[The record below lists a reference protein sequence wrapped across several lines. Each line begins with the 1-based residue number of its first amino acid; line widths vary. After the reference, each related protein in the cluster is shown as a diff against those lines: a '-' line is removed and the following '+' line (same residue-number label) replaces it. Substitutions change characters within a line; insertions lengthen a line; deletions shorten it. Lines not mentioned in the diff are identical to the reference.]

1 MIDQPGDNPHTP
13 ISPTQANASGPVAMT
28 KRRRR
33 SRRSGPAR
41 PAHAPGPV
49 AVTLPDGRRLSFDA
63 PITGREVA
71 STIGPGLA
79 RAAIAIRVDGKAC
92 DLATVIDRDAA
103 VAVIARD
110 TPDGL
115 EILRHDAAHVMAE
128 AVKELYPDT
137 QVTFGPATETG
148 FYYDFAR
155 NEPFTPDDLE
165 KIEARMREIVRRDEK
180 ITREVWDRDAA
191 IAFFRDIGESYKA
204 EYIGEIPPGEEL
216 SLYRQGS
223 FVDLC
228 TGPHLP
234 STGYLGQAFKL
245 MNVAGAYWRGDSRNA
260 QLQRIYGTAWANQK
274 ELDQYLFRLEEA
286 ERRDHRRL
294 GRELELFHLQEEAVG
309 SVFWHPKGWT
319 LFRIIENYLRNRLH
333 AAGYQEV
340 KAPQLLDRSLWEAS
354 GHWENFRE
362 SMFIAETRD
371 KRVLA
376 VKPMNCPGHV
386 LIFRN
391 RLRSYRELPLRLAE
405 FGSCHRNEPSGA
417 LHGIMRVRGFTQDDA
432 HIFCTEDQVTSES
445 IAICQL
451 LLSVY
456 RAFGFDDVEIKFA
469 DRPPQRVGSDAVWDR
484 AENDLKAAVE
494 AAGLPYTRNPGE
506 GAFYGPKL
514 EFHLR
519 DALDRQ
525 WQCGTLQLDF
535 NMPGRLGATYVGE
548 DGGRHTPV
556 MLHRAILGSMER
568 FIAILIEHYA
578 GRFPLWLAPVQIVV
592 ATITSEASDY
602 ASEVARVCAAAD
614 LRCVLDTGN
623 EKIGYKVR
631 EHTLAKVPVLLVV
644 GRLEAANRSVAL
656 RRLGGIEQEVLALSE
671 AVARLKEEA
680 AVPSS
685 T

>member
-1 MIDQPGDNPHTP
+1 MSDEILNEPIERQPLETP
-13 ISPTQANASGPVAMT
+13 AG
-28 KRRRR
+28 
-33 SRRSGPAR
+33 
-41 PAHAPGPV
+41 APPIV
-49 AVTLPDGRRLSFDA
+49 ITLPDGKRLEFAA
-63 PITGREVA
+63 PVA
-71 STIGPGLA
+71 GGDIAGAIGPGLA
-79 RAAIAIRVDGKAC
+79 KAAIAIRVDGKPR
-92 DLATVIDRDAA
+92 DLSTVVDRDAA
-103 VAVIARD
+103 VAVITRD
-110 TPDGL
+110 MPEGL
-115 EILRHDAAHVMAE
+115 EILRHDAAHLMAE
-128 AVKELYPDT
+128 AVKELYPGT

-155 NEPFTPDDLE
+155 SEPFAPEDLE

-191 IAFFRDIGESYKA
+191 VAFFRDIGESYKA
-204 EYIGEIPPGEEL
+204 EYIGEIPADEEI
-216 SLYRQGS
+216 SLYRQGG
-223 FVDLC
+223 FIDLC

-234 STGYLGQAFKL
+234 STGQLGQAFKL
-245 MNVAGAYWRGDSRNA
+245 MNVAGAYWRGDSKNA

-274 ELDQYLFRLEEA
+274 ELDQFLFRLEEA

-294 GRELELFHLQEEAVG
+294 GRELELFHLQEEAAG

-319 LFRIIENYLRNRLH
+319 LFRIIESYLRKRLD

-340 KAPQLLDRSLWEAS
+340 KAPLLLDRSLWEAS

-362 SMFIAETRD
+362 NMFIAETRD
-371 KRVLA
+371 ERVLA

-445 IAICQL
+445 IVICRL

-456 RAFGFDDVEIKFA
+456 RDFGFDDVEIKFA
-469 DRPPQRVGSDAVWDR
+469 DRPPQRVGSEAVWDR
-484 AENDLKAAVE
+484 AEHDLKAAVE
-494 AAGLPYTRNPGE
+494 LAELPYTYNPGE

-519 DALDRQ
+519 DALGRQ

-535 NMPGRLGATYVGE
+535 NMPGRLGASYVGE
-548 DGGRHTPV
+548 DGARHIPV
-556 MLHRAILGSMER
+556 MLHRAIFGSMER
-568 FIAILIEHYA
+568 FIGILIEHYA
-578 GRFPLWLAPVQIVV
+578 GRFPLWLAPVQVVV
-592 ATITSEASDY
+592 ATIIAEAADY
-602 ASEVARVCAAAD
+602 AEEVKKACADAG
-614 LRCVLDTGN
+614 LRCVSDAGN
-623 EKIGYKVR
+623 EKISYKVR
-631 EHTLAKVPVLLVV
+631 EHSLAKVPIMLVV
-644 GRLEAANRSVAL
+644 GRREAADRSVAV
-656 RRLGGIEQEVLALSE
+656 RRLGGDQQEILALGE

-685 T
+685 A